1 MSTALITGVIRQKVQ
16 NRIFFSTLCALRF
29 HKNLSYVYTYF
40 HSGGN
45 GSAVFSLINI
55 NLLCHFKTGK
65 LLLRIRRFPVLSHR

>member
-16 NRIFFSTLCALRF
+16 DRIFFSTLFALRF

-45 GSAVFSLINI
+45 ENAVFSLINI
-55 NLLCHFKTGK
+55 NLLYHFKTGK
-65 LLLRIRRFPVLSHR
+65 LLLRIRRFPVLSHS